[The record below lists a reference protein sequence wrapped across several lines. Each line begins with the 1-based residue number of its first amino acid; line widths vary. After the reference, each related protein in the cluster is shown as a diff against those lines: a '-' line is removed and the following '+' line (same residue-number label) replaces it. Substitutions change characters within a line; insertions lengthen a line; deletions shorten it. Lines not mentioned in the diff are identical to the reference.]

1 MQYFINMEV
10 ECYTLVTGET
20 AVTGFSRMWKWWG
33 IVFILGSVLPNT
45 FPGWTSS
52 AATMFTYLF
61 RLSDSTV
68 PLITTIFLIAI
79 ALSVTLSPVVY
90 NTLERVEL
98 VLVAII
104 VVSLLVAIVITT
116 SLSAGTGIVTEAPQS
131 VANMPRYLA
140 EMELRRY
147 SAE

>member
-1 MQYFINMEV
+1 L
-10 ECYTLVTGET
+10 CY
-20 AVTGFSRMWKWWG
+20 R
-33 IVFILGSVLPNT
+33 IVVLGSILPNT
-45 FPGWTSS
+45 FPGWASS

-79 ALSVTLSPVVY
+79 ALAVTVSPVVY

-104 VVSLLVAIVITT
+104 VVFRLIARS
-116 SLSAGTGIVTEAPQS
+116 
-131 VANMPRYLA
+131 
-140 EMELRRY
+140 
-147 SAE
+147 

>member
-1 MQYFINMEV
+1 M
-10 ECYTLVTGET
+10 
-20 AVTGFSRMWKWWG
+20 
-33 IVFILGSVLPNT
+33 PNT
-45 FPGWTSS
+45 FPGWASS

-79 ALSVTLSPVVY
+79 ALAVTVSPVVY

-104 VVSLLVAIVITT
+104 VVFRLIARS
-116 SLSAGTGIVTEAPQS
+116 
-131 VANMPRYLA
+131 
-140 EMELRRY
+140 
-147 SAE
+147 

>member
-1 MQYFINMEV
+1 L
-10 ECYTLVTGET
+10 CY
-20 AVTGFSRMWKWWG
+20 R
-33 IVFILGSVLPNT
+33 IVVLGSILPNT
-45 FPGWTSS
+45 FPGWATS

-79 ALSVTLSPVVY
+79 ALAVTVSPVVY

-104 VVSLLVAIVITT
+104 VVFRLIARS
-116 SLSAGTGIVTEAPQS
+116 
-131 VANMPRYLA
+131 
-140 EMELRRY
+140 
-147 SAE
+147 